1 MVISVKIDILK
12 ESQNSDLVT
21 KLLGGNGML
30 NAALKLIP
38 ANEPVNDYHQTQEE
52 IEKEFEISAKTSIAR
67 RSVAAPLKQFLDKY
81 SHHVSGSTL
90 NYAKGRE
97 KFSHDSEALKAIT
110 GVCREYDYTYAHNID
125 VLNCSFNTVY
135 CGYCVNTLPPS
146 PRAQVWETLARLC
159 SKEKGIVI
167 VSARSNSD
175 RGIVGEPCFDG
186 VRTKLKTFQIGYAKN
201 ALSREAEQVFPHVVE
216 LKTKGAFRMVV
227 CSHNPIDI

>member
-1 MVISVKIDILK
+1 
-12 ESQNSDLVT
+12 
-21 KLLGGNGML
+21 ML

-38 ANEPVNDYHQTQEE
+38 ANEPVNDYFQTQEE

-67 RSVAAPLKQFLDKY
+67 RSVSAPLKQFLAQY
-81 SHHVSGSTL
+81 SHLVSGSTL

-97 KFSHDSEALKAIT
+97 KVSLDTEALKAIT
-110 GVCREYDYTYAHNID
+110 GVCQEYDYTFANNID
-125 VLNCSFNTVY
+125 ILNCSYNTVY
-135 CGYCVNTLPPS
+135 CGYCTNTLPPL

-159 SKEKGIVI
+159 SKEKGIVV
-167 VSARSNSD
+167 VSARSNTD

-186 VRTKLKTFQIGYAKN
+186 VRTKLGTYQIGYPKN
-201 ALSREAEQVFPHVVE
+201 ALSEEAKKVFPHVVE